1 MRAIVSN
8 LTMAN
13 TAEANFRKLVML
25 NCFMAVGRSGEV
37 GTGGWGL
44 IKFHPALKLYVQ
56 SWYEYKTSKV
66 KPVPILPAC
75 VSWELD
81 MYLIQ
86 GDAACTG
93 QFNLGASDQPS
104 SPDGTGKLLY
114 PQLASVGS
122 VATKISKMLQDL
134 VPGSGSQFAAFE
146 VPLLNELG
154 YSSHGFRHGAIEE
167 MEANGVGPG
176 HVTDLSGHAQSSGSS
191 GSSSSSAFESSYH
204 KISVARVVIGEC
216 NVNINSPPLSI

>member
-1 MRAIVSN
+1 M
-8 LTMAN
+8 
-13 TAEANFRKLVML
+13 
-25 NCFMAVGRSGEV
+25 
-37 GTGGWGL
+37 
-44 IKFHPALKLYVQ
+44 
-56 SWYEYKTSKV
+56 
-66 KPVPILPAC
+66 LPAR

-81 MYLIQ
+81 MYLNQ

-104 SPDGTGKLLY
+104 SSDGTGKSLY
-114 PQLASVGS
+114 PQFASVGS
-122 VATKISKMLQDL
+122 VATKISKFVQDL

-146 VPLLNELG
+146 VPQLNELN

-191 GSSSSSAFESSYH
+191 GNSSSSAFESSYH
-204 KISVARVVIGEC
+204 KISVARVTIGEC
-216 NVNINSPPLSI
+216 KVNKNAPALSSFMFCMF